1 MEALYTAS
9 ATAHGGRNGT
19 VESSDGILDLD
30 LTMPKEMGG
39 PGDEGAT
46 NPEQLFAAGYSAC
59 FENALRRVADRQKK
73 SLGEDTS
80 VTANVGIG
88 RDGNG
93 FGLKVEL
100 VGHLPGLARGGGGAD
115 ARRAR
120 GLPVLQSHPGQ
131 HRSRTVGG
139 GVAGEESIGLGKEQ
153 PSSGRR

>member
-73 SLGEDTS
+73 NLGEDTS
-80 VTANVGIG
+80 ITANVGIG

-100 VGHLPGLARGGGGAD
+100 VGHLPDLPREEAEALMHDAHEVCPYSKATRGNIEVE
-115 ARRAR
+115 
-120 GLPVLQSHPGQ
+120 LS
-131 HRSRTVGG
+131 
-139 GVAGEESIGLGKEQ
+139 VAQ
-153 PSSGRR
+153 

>member
-1 MEALYTAS
+1 MDALYTAS

-59 FENALRRVADRQKK
+59 FENALRRVGGQQKK
-73 SLGEDTS
+73 NVRDAS

-93 FGLKVEL
+93 FGLEVEL
-100 VGHLPGLARGGGGAD
+100 VGHLPGLQREEAEALMHDAHEVCPYSKATRGNIEVT
-115 ARRAR
+115 
-120 GLPVLQSHPGQ
+120 LS
-131 HRSRTVGG
+131 
-139 GVAGEESIGLGKEQ
+139 VAE
-153 PSSGRR
+153 

>member
-1 MEALYTAS
+1 MDALYTAS

-59 FENALRRVADRQKK
+59 FENALRRVGGQQKK
-73 SLGEDTS
+73 NVREAS

-93 FGLKVEL
+93 FGLEVEL
-100 VGHLPGLARGGGGAD
+100 VGHLPGLQREEAEALMHDAHQVCPYSKATRGNIEVELSLA
-115 ARRAR
+115 A
-120 GLPVLQSHPGQ
+120 
-131 HRSRTVGG
+131 
-139 GVAGEESIGLGKEQ
+139 
-153 PSSGRR
+153 

>member
-59 FENALRRVADRQKK
+59 FENALRRVGGQQKK
-73 SLGEDTS
+73 NVRDAS

-88 RDGNG
+88 REGNG
-93 FGLKVEL
+93 FGLKVGL
-100 VGHLPGLARGGGGAD
+100 VGHLPGLPREEAEALMHDAHEVCPYSKATRGNIEVT
-115 ARRAR
+115 
-120 GLPVLQSHPGQ
+120 LS
-131 HRSRTVGG
+131 
-139 GVAGEESIGLGKEQ
+139 VAE
-153 PSSGRR
+153 

>member
-9 ATAHGGRNGT
+9 ATAYGGRNGT

-59 FENALRRVADRQKK
+59 FENALRRVAGRQKK
-73 SLGEDTS
+73 HLDEGTS
-80 VTANVGIG
+80 ITANVGIG

-93 FGLKVEL
+93 FG
-100 VGHLPGLARGGGGAD
+100 HLPGIPREEAEALMHAAHEVCPYSKATQGNIEVQ
-115 ARRAR
+115 
-120 GLPVLQSHPGQ
+120 LS
-131 HRSRTVGG
+131 
-139 GVAGEESIGLGKEQ
+139 VAE
-153 PSSGRR
+153 